1 MKSAAAQKIHKVVI
15 FMAMIF
21 CSKCG
26 KQISD
31 KAAACPHC
39 GAPNVAYA
47 QSAPQP
53 VQQPARAPQN
63 APAPQRSKTVP
74 FLVLIILLLVVG
86 ISVTSITL
94 MKQNKS
100 DSSSSSSKQI
110 ITNTNPIND
119 VIAPRDDNTLS
130 FESTTNAQA
139 ATQEEFYAVTFKFTS
154 EKNVLPKTKFDTDV
168 IFDGQV
174 LCTLTNNSTKEVPT
188 FYTKRGIHTLR
199 FQKNGDESF
208 YKDVTITING
218 DTSLYYSFHKHYGV
232 DETFTITEK

>member
-1 MKSAAAQKIHKVVI
+1 
-15 FMAMIF
+15 MAMIF

-94 MKQNKS
+94 MKKNKS
-100 DSSSSSSKQI
+100 DSSSSSSKYE
-110 ITNTNPIND
+110 NPANSLIVDTTKSPSRIVDEPSVTKAASQDCNVHFNVFVTHDKGGLASYSIN
-119 VIAPRDDNTLS
+119 VYVDDNKYATLGDEETWNLTLS
-130 FESTTNAQA
+130 LSKGVHKIRFESNENKHKGDDLFNK
-139 ATQEEFYAVTFKFTS
+139 EEA
-154 EKNVLPKTKFDTDV
+154 
-168 IFDGQV
+168 
-174 LCTLTNNSTKEVPT
+174 
-188 FYTKRGIHTLR
+188 
-199 FQKNGDESF
+199 
-208 YKDVTITING
+208 
-218 DTSLYYSFHKHYGV
+218 
-232 DETFTITEK
+232 FTITGDTTLSYEITRHTKIGNVLSGTKGIEVTHK